1 MKLFVDDARQIN
13 DKHAGTD
20 WVLCKSYNEFKKIIN
35 QLLKQHTEWIE
46 ELSLDHRFY
55 NEHYDGIDCLK
66 YIMDICIK
74 YGLDVP
80 KIYIHSD
87 LDTCFKNF
95 ELVAQAYYNR
105 TDKHIELIKI

>member
-1 MKLFVDDARQIN
+1 MKLFVDDVLLAT
-13 DKHAGTD
+13 DKHNGMD
-20 WVLCKSYNEFKKIIN
+20 WVLCKSYKDFKKVID
-35 QLLKQHTEWIE
+35 QLLKQHTDWIE
-46 ELSLDHRFY
+46 ELSLNDRFY
-55 NEHYDGIDCLK
+55 TEQYDGIDCLK
-66 YIMDICIK
+66 YIMDICLK

-80 KIYIHSD
+80 KVYIHSD